1 MLGGGLLARV
11 RGKYRRTLASG
22 LARRSLPL
30 RSSRPIVSFT
40 FDDAP
45 SSAFIRGRE
54 ILESYGARG
63 TYFVSLGLLGATTE
77 VGPMASPEDIVAARE
92 AGHELGCHTY
102 DHLDAW
108 LVSPDRYVASIEAN
122 SRALQQLCPDAQFAT
137 FAYPKSG
144 ATLATKREAARRFA
158 CCRGGGQ
165 SPNVYV
171 ADLALLKAC
180 FLDRRTG
187 MDVPAARSLI
197 DYNAD
202 RRGWLIFA
210 THDISHNPTLFGIAD
225 DAFDAIVAYAA
236 RTGAVLLP
244 VVAAQQFLRNASIGV
259 GPWQPDT
266 GGQ

>member
-1 MLGGGLLARV
+1 MLGGNFLARV
-11 RGKYRRTLASG
+11 RGKYRRTLAG
-22 LARRSLPL
+22 RLARRLLPL
-30 RSSRPIVSFT
+30 RNTQPIVSFT

-45 SSAFIRGRE
+45 MSAFIRGRE

-77 VGPMASPEDIVAARE
+77 VGPIASPEELFAARE

-108 LVSPDRYVASIEAN
+108 LVPPDRYVASIEAN
-122 SRALQQLCPDAQFAT
+122 SQALQQLCPDAMFAT

-144 ATLATKREAARRFA
+144 ATLATKREAARRFE

-165 SPNVYV
+165 SPNVDV

-187 MDVPAARSLI
+187 LDVPAARSLI

-210 THDISHNPTLFGIAD
+210 THDISHTPTPFGIAGN
-225 DAFDAIVAYAA
+225 AFDAIVAYAA
-236 RTGAVLLP
+236 RTGAALLP
-244 VVAAQQFLRNASIGV
+244 VAAAHQFLRHASIGV
-259 GPWQPDT
+259 GQ
-266 GGQ
+266 Q